1 MRSSR
6 FPLIILYLLLAFLM
20 GPFLV
25 VLIASFGAD
34 PSLRFPPSSFSLTW
48 FAEVMQQTS
57 FIRGFQVSVQIAVL
71 ASLCALILGVSIAYA
86 LARYSFRGK
95 GVVQLISTLPVIIPQ
110 LVIGLALLKYLV
122 ITTNLPVIPALVVGH
137 TALLMPYAV
146 RIVLASLS
154 NVPFDIEQAAVSL
167 GASRLHTFFRI
178 VLPNIRDGVLTS
190 FILAFILSFNNVP
203 VSLFLTDVGVATLP
217 IQMLLYMEYNFDP
230 SIAALSTLLILFS
243 ALVVFSAEKLIG
255 LSQAF
260 K

>member
-1 MRSSR
+1 MKTSR
-6 FPLIILYLLLAFLM
+6 LPFIILYVLLAFLI

-25 VLIASFGAD
+25 VLIASFGGD
-34 PSLRFPPSSFSLTW
+34 PSLRFPPTSFSLEW
-48 FAEVMQQTS
+48 FAEVMQQKS
-57 FIRGFQVSVQIAVL
+57 FIRGFRVSVQVAVL
-71 ASLCALILGVSIAYA
+71 ASVSALVLGVSIAYA
-86 LARYSFRGK
+86 LARYSFWGK
-95 GVVQLISTLPVIIPQ
+95 GLVQLISTLPVIIPQ
-110 LVIGLALLKYLV
+110 LVVGLALLKYLV
-122 ITTNLPVIPALVVGH
+122 ITTNLPVIPALVIGH
-137 TALLMPYAV
+137 AALLMPYAV

>member
-1 MRSSR
+1 VKRSV
-6 FPLIILYLLLAFLM
+6 FPSLVLLVLLAFLL

-34 PSLRFPPSSFSLTW
+34 PSLRFPPTSFSLEW
-48 FAEVMQQTS
+48 FAQVMQQRS
-57 FIRGFQVSVQIAVL
+57 FIRGFKVSVQIAVL
-71 ASLCALILGVSIAYA
+71 ASGGALILGVSIAYA
-86 LARYSFRGK
+86 LARYSFWGK
-95 GVVQLISTLPVIIPQ
+95 GLVELIATLPVIIPQ
-110 LVIGLALLKYLV
+110 LVVGLALLKYLV
-122 ITTNLPVIPALVVGH
+122 ITTQLSVIPALVVGH
-137 TALLMPYAV
+137 TALLMPYTV

-167 GASRLHTFFRI
+167 GATRLHTFFRI

-190 FILAFILSFNNVP
+190 FVLAFILSFNNVP

-230 SIAALSTLLILFS
+230 SIAALSTMLILFS
-243 ALVVFSAEKLIG
+243 ALVVLTAEKLIG